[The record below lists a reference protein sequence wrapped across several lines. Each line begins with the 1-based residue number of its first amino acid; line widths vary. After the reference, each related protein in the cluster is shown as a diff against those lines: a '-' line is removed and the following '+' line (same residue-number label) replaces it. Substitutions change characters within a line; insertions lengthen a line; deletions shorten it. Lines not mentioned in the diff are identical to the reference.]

1 MKVPNS
7 CPLPKF
13 GRRAGPGGDA
23 AKTTRLTAQKRDYVP
38 PACALWQ
45 QEALGRQKMSP
56 ADAQHQYERHGV
68 SMNSRYRRERT
79 CVESTACPDDCSTSH
94 CCGHG
99 AALIQAAEHIQTRTQ
114 LPAAPQSHKSRCCQQ
129 CQAGLNNYEDVL
141 LSRTAAVFQCPWIH
155 VPPKHITTPGVTKWS

>member
-23 AKTTRLTAQKRDYVP
+23 AKTTWLAAQKRDYVP

-68 SMNSRYRRERT
+68 SMNSRYRREHTCGDNCMSWWLQHKPLLQPRSSAHPSGRT
-79 CVESTACPDDCSTSH
+79 HPNE
-94 CCGHG
+94 
-99 AALIQAAEHIQTRTQ
+99 E
-114 LPAAPQSHKSRCCQQ
+114 AAPGSSTQSHKSRCCQQ
-129 CQAGLNNYEDVL
+129 CQAGLNNCEDTL

-155 VPPKHITTPGVTKWS
+155 VPPKHITTPGVKKWS